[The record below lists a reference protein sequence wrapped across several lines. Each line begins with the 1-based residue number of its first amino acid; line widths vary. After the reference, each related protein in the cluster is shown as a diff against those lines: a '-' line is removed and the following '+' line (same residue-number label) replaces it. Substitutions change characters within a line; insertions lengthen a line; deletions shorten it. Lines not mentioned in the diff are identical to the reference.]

1 MTIDTPLTTLVRFYH
16 RSWNFAKC
24 KFIGKYRELIEDNRE
39 VSGRAF
45 GEKEL

>member
-1 MTIDTPLTTLVRFYH
+1 MTIDTLLKTTVFIIDRGIS
-16 RSWNFAKC
+16 RNAN
-24 KFIGKYRELIEDNRE
+24 FIGKYRELIEDNRE